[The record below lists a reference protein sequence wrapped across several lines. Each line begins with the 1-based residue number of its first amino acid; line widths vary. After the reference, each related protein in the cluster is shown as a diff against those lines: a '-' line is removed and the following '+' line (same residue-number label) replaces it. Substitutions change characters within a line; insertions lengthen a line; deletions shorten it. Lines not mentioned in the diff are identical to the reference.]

1 MSEIRL
7 VTPSYRLVTL
17 ASDINN
23 IKEIY
28 SDDELNRLLE
38 AVNQNCPTRIV
49 LGSVEKGKET
59 PLKWCFRTIPERI
72 SIEEIDEIKFIQ
84 NPSEQG

>member
-1 MSEIRL
+1 MN
-7 VTPSYRLVTL
+7 VTRFVT
-17 ASDINN
+17 APSDINKV
-23 IKEIY
+23 KETH

-59 PLKWCFRTIPERI
+59 PLMASCLRTTPERI
-72 SIEEIDEIKFIQ
+72 SVEEIDEIKFIQ
-84 NPSEQG
+84 NPSEQR

>member
-1 MSEIRL
+1 MSEIRF
-7 VTPSYRLVTL
+7 VTL
-17 ASDINN
+17 ESDFNN

-49 LGSVEKGKET
+49 LGSVEKGGKKHHSSGV
-59 PLKWCFRTIPERI
+59 L
-72 SIEEIDEIKFIQ
+72 
-84 NPSEQG
+84 EQYQSVFQLRKSMK

>member
-1 MSEIRL
+1 MSEIRF
-7 VTPSYRLVTL
+7 VTL
-17 ASDINN
+17 ESDFNN

-49 LGSVEKGKET
+49 LGSVEKGKKHHSSGV
-59 PLKWCFRTIPERI
+59 L
-72 SIEEIDEIKFIQ
+72 
-84 NPSEQG
+84 EQYQSVFQLRKSMK